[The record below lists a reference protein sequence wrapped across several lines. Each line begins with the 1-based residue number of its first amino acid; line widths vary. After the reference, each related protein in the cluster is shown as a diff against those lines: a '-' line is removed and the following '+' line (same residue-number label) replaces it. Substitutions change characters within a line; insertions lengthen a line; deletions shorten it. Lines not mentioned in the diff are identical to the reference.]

1 MNFRLPKS
9 ERLHSVKS
17 IEELFS
23 EGSSFFLYPFKV
35 IFRKAESLEKK
46 EGTSVLFSVPKKRLK
61 KAHQR
66 NQVKRR
72 MREAYRLNKHTLTG
86 SSPTFLGFVYVSHE
100 ILDFAELQAK
110 MVKALSRLNIESEKT
125 TEDEKPSK

>member
-9 ERLHSVKS
+9 ERLHSVKL

-35 IFRKAESLEKK
+35 VYKGRAPLE
-46 EGTSVLFSVPKKRLK
+46 EAGTAVLFSVPKKKLR

-66 NQVKRR
+66 NLVKTPH
-72 MREAYRLNKHTLTG
+72 EG
-86 SSPTFLGFVYVSHE
+86 VIPTE
-100 ILDFAELQAK
+100 
-110 MVKALSRLNIESEKT
+110 
-125 TEDEKPSK
+125 